1 MQISFNVL
9 GLQELQKLLK
19 AIENL
24 SKDPRVDKALGRG
37 ASMMQG
43 QIKLLTPVDLGLLR
57 NSIIIN
63 RIKMME
69 WAVETNCEYAIFVEF
84 GTGKLGDKSVPHTS
98 KESWV
103 YYSDALHHFVVT
115 HGQTPAAMF
124 RDGFE
129 MTHNHVTFYVKREVE
144 EIIINAGRA

>member
-1 MQISFNVL
+1 MEISLNVL
-9 GLQELQKLLK
+9 GLQELQRR
-19 AIENL
+19 INTIQNL
-24 SKDPRVDKALGRG
+24 TKDPRVDKALGRG

-43 QIKLLTPVDLGLLR
+43 QIKLLTPVDLGLLW

-69 WAVETNCEYAIFVEF
+69 WSIETNCEYAVFVEF
-84 GTGKLGDKSVPHTS
+84 GTGKLGDPAVPHTS

-103 YYSDALHHFVVT
+103 YYSDALKHFVTT
-115 HGQTPAAMF
+115 HGQAPAAMF

-129 MTHNHVTFYVKREVE
+129 LMHNQVYVYVKQNVE
-144 EIIINAGRA
+144 AIIAYG